1 MPPELQSTWAIREL
15 PILRTALLRL
25 DAGEHVVE
33 FADLERETGLSEDQ
47 VWAGLR
53 ALKSAQPPYIEVD
66 GKDIWGVRS
75 ELGGSS
81 ARGPQRLRS

>member
-47 VWAGLR
+47 VWAGL
-53 ALKSAQPPYIEVD
+53 AL
-66 GKDIWGVRS
+66 
-75 ELGGSS
+75 
-81 ARGPQRLRS
+81 